1 MDKTKKMKDAVI
13 VPRKLL
19 GEIML
24 TGNDEKN
31 EILWHI
37 LKYALDLEETDA
49 RYQKYEDAIARANT
63 VLTDKPKL
71 TDEEYERIINH
82 LNERTGKR
90 FRSQTLEHRKWMNH
104 PINEGYTVDDM
115 IKVIDIMCDKWLP
128 EAKMHR
134 YLRPETLFGNK
145 FAGYLNS
152 AAVDKKTEENT
163 SFSTD
168 DFFDAA
174 LERAYGGKI

>member
-1 MDKTKKMKDAVI
+1 
-13 VPRKLL
+13 
-19 GEIML
+19 
-24 TGNDEKN
+24 
-31 EILWHI
+31 
-37 LKYALDLEETDA
+37 
-49 RYQKYEDAIARANT
+49 
-63 VLTDKPKL
+63 
-71 TDEEYERIINH
+71 
-82 LNERTGKR
+82 
-90 FRSQTLEHRKWMNH
+90 MNH
-104 PINEGYTVDDM
+104 PINEAYTVDDM

-128 EAKMHR
+128 DAKMHQ

-152 AAVDKKTEENT
+152 AAVDKKAEENT

>member
-1 MDKTKKMKDAVI
+1 
-13 VPRKLL
+13 
-19 GEIML
+19 ML

-37 LKYALDLEETDA
+37 LKYALDLDETDA

-63 VLTDKPKL
+63 VLADNPKL

-128 EAKMHR
+128 EAKMHQ

-145 FAGYLNS
+145 FA
-152 AAVDKKTEENT
+152 
-163 SFSTD
+163 
-168 DFFDAA
+168 
-174 LERAYGGKI
+174 